1 MQDTI
6 LPDKIKKR
14 YSLIKMIGT
23 GGMGNVYLAEDTELY
38 RKVAIK
44 AIKPEL
50 LKNEEVQKRI
60 EYECRMHAAIQSHP
74 HIVTLYDRVVD
85 DPNILLIMEYVRGVP
100 LDRLIKKAQDKK
112 TPLPLPVTINLLCQL
127 LDALNTIHK
136 HGIIHR
142 DIKPSNILIDQS
154 VFNNPQAKLMDFGI
168 AKNAEGYE
176 QLTQIT
182 QIDTGGPGTP
192 AYMAPERIDA
202 STFGEICPATDLYS
216 VGIIFYELLCLEP
229 PFQGTMTEIF
239 AGQLT
244 RQPDL
249 HQLKSFPKCI
259 QKIILK
265 ALAKEPAERYADGE
279 SFSLALQNVLNPED
293 PTATAAPPSH
303 EPRDKTMLS
312 TGIAEFKAK
321 PLKQTH
327 PLSYPSSLPTII
339 GAVAILAIVFIIF
352 QTVPELRLWK
362 KQEISNEQKQK
373 SNNGLPAQSVTGQ
386 DHLIN
391 KIASPPSNKV
401 TKPVKENRLAANNA
415 QINEKKDIPKDIKN
429 STIALEAL
437 EQERKKKQER
447 ERLKREEDRKK
458 LMNKHI
464 GNVQKRQETTKPK
477 NRKSRRNYT
486 RATPPQKNIYI
497 VIPGQ

>member
-1 MQDTI
+1 MQDNI

-50 LKNEEVQKRI
+50 LENEEVQKRI

-85 DPNILLIMEYVRGVP
+85 APNIFLIMEYVKGMS
-100 LDRLIKKAQDKK
+100 LAQLIKNAQDKK
-112 TPLPLPVTINLLCQL
+112 SPLPLSITINLLCQI
-127 LDALNTIHK
+127 LDALKTIHK

-154 VFNNPQAKLMDFGI
+154 VFNNPLAKLMDFGI

-202 STFGEICPATDLYS
+202 STFGELCPATDLYS
-216 VGIIFYELLCLEP
+216 VGIIFYELLCLKP

-249 HQLKSFPKCI
+249 HQLKSFPRGI

-279 SFSLALQNVLNPED
+279 SFSLALQNVLNPEE
-293 PTATAAPPSH
+293 PTATAAPPFH

-312 TGIAEFKAK
+312 TRIAEFKTK
-321 PLKQTH
+321 PLQRTY
-327 PLSYPSSLPTII
+327 PLPYPFSLPTII
-339 GAVAILAIVFIIF
+339 GAVAILAIAFIIF
-352 QTVPELRLWK
+352 QAVPELRLWN
-362 KQEISNEQKQK
+362 KQDISNEQKQK
-373 SNNGLPAQSVTGQ
+373 SNNSLPVQSVTGQ
-386 DHLIN
+386 DHLT
-391 KIASPPSNKV
+391 KKTASPPGNRV
-401 TKPVKENRLAANNA
+401 TKPVKENRQAANNA

-429 STIALEAL
+429 STAALEAL

-447 ERLKREEDRKK
+447 ERLKREEERKK
-458 LMNKHI
+458 QMKELASL
-464 GNVQKRQETTKPK
+464 QKRQKTTKPK

-486 RATPPQKNIYI
+486 RATKPQKNTYI

>member
-1 MQDTI
+1 MQDNI

-50 LKNEEVQKRI
+50 LENEEVQKRI

-85 DPNILLIMEYVRGVP
+85 APNIFLIMEYVKGMS
-100 LDRLIKKAQDKK
+100 LAQLIKNAQDKK
-112 TPLPLPVTINLLCQL
+112 SPLPLSVTINLLCQI
-127 LDALNTIHK
+127 LDALKTIHK

-216 VGIIFYELLCLEP
+216 VGIIFYELLCLKP

-249 HQLKSFPKCI
+249 HQLKSFPQGI

-279 SFSLALQNVLNPED
+279 SFSLALQNVLNPEN
-293 PTATAAPPSH
+293 PTTTATLPTH
-303 EPRDKTMLS
+303 EPQDKTMLS
-312 TGIAEFKAK
+312 SGIAEFQTKALRQQ
-321 PLKQTH
+321 PRLF
-327 PLSYPSSLPTII
+327 LSQRFPTLAIMGTI
-339 GAVAILAIVFIIF
+339 AILTIGFIIL
-352 QTVPELRLWK
+352 QTVPELRIWK
-362 KQEISNEQKQK
+362 KQEISNEQKP
-373 SNNGLPAQSVTGQ
+373 SNVLTGHNESSQ
-386 DHLIN
+386 DYI
-391 KIASPPSNKV
+391 IQTASPENNKV
-401 TKPVKENRLAANNA
+401 TKPVKGRRQAVNNT
-415 QINEKKDIPKDIKN
+415 QENEKKGSSKEIKK
-429 STIALEAL
+429 STAALEAL
-437 EQERKKKQER
+437 ELERKKKQER
-447 ERLKREEDRKK
+447 ERLKREEERKK
-458 LMNKHI
+458 QMKEQI
-464 GNVQKRQETTKPK
+464 TTIQKRQKSTKS
-477 NRKSRRNYT
+477 KSRGRRQSYIKT
-486 RATPPQKNIYI
+486 RKPPKSPYI